1 MLTFLELAHMVDA
14 TLFRTCT
21 HRQSYAWSNT
31 CTATCGGSTIET
43 GGRTLSNSEKI
54 AEVLQRTVGDAFVW
68 EVS

>member
-31 CTATCGGSTIET
+31 CTATCGGST
-43 GGRTLSNSEKI
+43 RTLSNSEKI